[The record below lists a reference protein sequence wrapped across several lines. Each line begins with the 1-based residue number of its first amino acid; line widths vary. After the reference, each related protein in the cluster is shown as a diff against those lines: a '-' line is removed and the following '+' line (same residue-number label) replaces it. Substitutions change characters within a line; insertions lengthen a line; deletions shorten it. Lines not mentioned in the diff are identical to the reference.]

1 MHKKTVVITG
11 ASEGIGAACARLFA
25 ASGAYLVL
33 AARGEKKLDKIVYE
47 LSQLT
52 EAVGYAMDVCDLS
65 ACDELLAVAKKRFG
79 QIHVLINNAGFHDR
93 GLFNT
98 VNPRNVARMVDV
110 NIRAPIYLT
119 SVAMPYLNASKGGV
133 VVMVGSLAGMAPLS
147 GASVYSG
154 TKSGLRAFTLALR
167 EELANTN
174 TRCAIVSPGPVDTGF
189 IMKNLGTVD
198 DIVFSQP
205 MSTADGVA
213 LAVKYL
219 VEGKRA
225 EIAIPRL
232 SGTLASLGAFLP
244 MLRRFLRPLLSALGR
259 KNKRKYSKRR
269 RSFESE
275 E

>member
-33 AARGEKKLDKIVYE
+33 AARGEEKLDKIVSE
-47 LSQLT
+47 LSQQT
-52 EAVGYAMDVCDLS
+52 EAMGYAMDVCDLS

-79 QIHVLINNAGFHDR
+79 HIHVLINNAGFHDR

-98 VNPRNVARMVDV
+98 VNPRNAARMVDV

-119 SVAMPYLNASKGGV
+119 SAAMPYLNESEGGF

-189 IMKNLGTVD
+189 IMKNLRTVD

-205 MSTADGVA
+205 MSTADEVA
-213 LAVKYL
+213 AAVKDL
-219 VEGKRA
+219 VEGERA
-225 EIAIPRL
+225 EIAMPRL
-232 SGTLASLGAFLP
+232 SGALASLGAFLP
-244 MLRRFLRPLLSALGR
+244 MLRRLLRPVLSALGR
-259 KNKRKYSKRR
+259 KNKRKYLKRR
-269 RSFESE
+269 RSFRPE